1 MQGDVGSGKTVVA
14 LLAMLIA
21 VESGAQAALLA
32 PTEVLARQHHQTLT
46 RLAAPAGVEIGL
58 LTGREKGRARDSML
72 ASLAS
77 GLTPVVVGTHALLQP
92 DVEFRDLG
100 FVVIDEQHRFG
111 VEQRLALAAKGRDA
125 DTLLMSATPIPRTLM
140 MTVYGD
146 LDTSRLTDKPPGR
159 QKVDTRT
166 LPLDRIEEVTE
177 AIGRALQR
185 GAKVFWVCPIV
196 EESENADIA
205 AAEERYRALSEL
217 LPGRV
222 GLVHGRMKRRRQ
234 GPRDGRLRRRSD
246 RRAVTGWICW
256 LRRRSSRSASTCRRP
271 R

>member
-166 LPLDRIEEVTE
+166 LPLDRIEEVTGGDRARAATRCQGVLGLPDRRGIGKRRHRRRRGTLPRPE
-177 AIGRALQR
+177 RVVAGAGRA
-185 GAKVFWVCPIV
+185 GAW
-196 EESENADIA
+196 AH
-205 AAEERYRALSEL
+205 ERQPTRTARWPPSPPPFE
-217 LPGRV
+217 G
-222 GLVHGRMKRRRQ
+222 
-234 GPRDGRLRRRSD
+234 
-246 RRAVTGWICW
+246 
-256 LRRRSSRSASTCRRP
+256 
-271 R
+271 